1 MPESPFAASSPPAL
15 AGHDSALASAA
26 LGRLAGIFAEDA
38 IFVLG
43 SGVREAKDA
52 LDGMLQRRGPAY
64 AAALQGQPHARM
76 TAGFDAWYVEMV
88 RALASVSPPASI
100 PMMGVVREGVTLEL
114 GARGLRSLFSSKP
127 SEKDVARVKRYGSLA
142 VRTLRAVLASDGT
155 LDADEYRAVGA
166 VVAALG
172 LPEADASALRAE
184 PAIAADALDVRLDAQ
199 ADMDHTVARAIV
211 RGAWLAAAADEI
223 DPREEAV
230 IRVVGRKMGI
240 APEDVEDARRFCVC
254 RPEWG
259 GRLHRLAPQG
269 GRRGDRRHPL
279 RALRP
284 GPRAGRPARGADGHH
299 HASTPV
305 AGRVA
310 GARGARR
317 AGDARE
323 ATPGSRGGRPA
334 RGARRGVGRG
344 AGRRPERGAARGALR
359 PVGAIRRRPRGGRP
373 AAPRDG
379 RAMDDGGS
387 GGSGEDAAM
396 KTRRLGFLGAGNM
409 SGALIKGLLHAKVL
423 PPERILASDVKADR
437 LEQLHKLHGIRT
449 TTDNHA
455 LLRESD
461 VVVLAVK
468 PQAID
473 KVLTEVG
480 AELRSD
486 QLVVSVAAGVPI
498 DALEA
503 RLPAGV
509 RVVRAMPN
517 TPATVQAGATAIAG
531 GAHAR
536 EDDLRIA
543 RELFEAVGRVVV
555 LDEGLIDAVTGLSG
569 SGPAYVML
577 IIEALA
583 DGGVKVGLHRD
594 TALLLAAQTVF
605 GSALLL
611 LETGE
616 HPGRLKDMVTSPG
629 GTAIAGLHTL
639 ESGALRKTLIDAVE
653 VASKRAAELGA
664 EMSAKLRARL
674 K

>member
-1 MPESPFAASSPPAL
+1 
-15 AGHDSALASAA
+15 
-26 LGRLAGIFAEDA
+26 
-38 IFVLG
+38 
-43 SGVREAKDA
+43 
-52 LDGMLQRRGPAY
+52 
-64 AAALQGQPHARM
+64 
-76 TAGFDAWYVEMV
+76 
-88 RALASVSPPASI
+88 
-100 PMMGVVREGVTLEL
+100 
-114 GARGLRSLFSSKP
+114 
-127 SEKDVARVKRYGSLA
+127 
-142 VRTLRAVLASDGT
+142 
-155 LDADEYRAVGA
+155 
-166 VVAALG
+166 
-172 LPEADASALRAE
+172 
-184 PAIAADALDVRLDAQ
+184 
-199 ADMDHTVARAIV
+199 
-211 RGAWLAAAADEI
+211 
-223 DPREEAV
+223 
-230 IRVVGRKMGI
+230 
-240 APEDVEDARRFCVC
+240 
-254 RPEWG
+254 
-259 GRLHRLAPQG
+259 
-269 GRRGDRRHPL
+269 
-279 RALRP
+279 
-284 GPRAGRPARGADGHH
+284 
-299 HASTPV
+299 
-305 AGRVA
+305 
-310 GARGARR
+310 
-317 AGDARE
+317 
-323 ATPGSRGGRPA
+323 
-334 RGARRGVGRG
+334 
-344 AGRRPERGAARGALR
+344 
-359 PVGAIRRRPRGGRP
+359 
-373 AAPRDG
+373 
-379 RAMDDGGS
+379 
-387 GGSGEDAAM
+387 M